1 MEPLSPGEVR
11 VLGALAEKDLTTPD
25 YYPLTLNSLTTACNQ
40 VSNRDPVM
48 ALGEAVVTDA
58 LNRLRERRLAFMF
71 QGADSR
77 VAKFGH
83 RLVETLGLGRPEV
96 ALLAVLLLRGPQT
109 VGELR
114 GRTGRMHEFA
124 TLEEA
129 EAALQAL
136 AERTPEALVV
146 RLPRQPGMKEQRYA
160 HLFAGPVA
168 VDAPIIVEA
177 PLPPDEG
184 RLARAEAE
192 LAALRGEVSALRAEV
207 AEFRRLLG

>member
-1 MEPLSPGEVR
+1 M
-11 VLGALAEKDLTTPD
+11 LGSLIEKDITTPD
-25 YYPLTLNSLTTACNQ
+25 YYPLTLNALTNACNQ
-40 VSNRDPVM
+40 SSNRDPVM
-48 ALGEAVVTDA
+48 ALGEQAIVEA
-58 LNRLRERRLAFMF
+58 LNGLRERKLAFMF

-83 RLVETLGLGRPEV
+83 RLVETLELSRPEV

-129 EAALQAL
+129 EVSLQAL
-136 AERTPEALVV
+136 AARTPEALVT

-168 VDAPIIVEA
+168 VDAPTAVES
-177 PLPPDEG
+177 PRPPDEG

-192 LAALRGEVSALRAEV
+192 VAALRGEVAALRAEV
-207 AEFRRLLG
+207 AEFRRLLS